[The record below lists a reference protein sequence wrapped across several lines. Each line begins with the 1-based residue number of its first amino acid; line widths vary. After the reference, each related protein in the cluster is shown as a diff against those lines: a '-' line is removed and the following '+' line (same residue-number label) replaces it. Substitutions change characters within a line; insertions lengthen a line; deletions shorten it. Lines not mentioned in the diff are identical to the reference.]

1 VTDWEAMMAT
11 LAELRER
18 SEALFTNLLTAQTQR
33 ARAPRRVAL
42 TGVRRPGAATFSWFE
57 PADAVAAASL
67 SFRLSALAASKVRAT
82 DALESALDHAEEAAA
97 ASHPELVR
105 QGLALFVT
113 HNRDGRRLAKP
124 RTVSA
129 APALFRPPAVRGGR
143 AKPISIGGA
152 SPGLDYWRED
162 ALANEHHQHWH
173 EVYPFTGLPP
183 RDFRVWAAETPRS
196 TMVAILDTLAPGQDW
211 AGLVS
216 SASVSELARI
226 FAQVAQDRAVF
237 GLPRDLYRA
246 LFRLNDRQGE
256 LFFYM
261 HQQMLARYDAELV
274 SNGLA
279 RSTAFGPS
287 QWSGTIPEGHDPIG
301 LDQFSRRDQDRR
313 LAASDVSTLRDRQ
326 REINDSLTRGTLR
339 GPDGTQ
345 VPIDRTSLGEAV
357 EATIAQLRDLDPDSY
372 RGLHNAGHGA
382 ISRLSTPPRPGVM
395 VSTVTA
401 IRDQI
406 FWRWHKHIDDIN
418 AGWQDT
424 QAPVSFDDAPPVIV
438 RNGLAPESTTTW
450 ASPDI
455 ILCNT
460 SDLPPDANR
469 ERLGEQLF
477 GGPNWLRDFSAAEA
491 TADGIT
497 LRTVSEL
504 TTTMARVR
512 FGGREVRFLT
522 HEPFSYFLRMENPTD
537 LARDVTVRIFLV
549 PSAQA
554 RDRRA
559 WIEMDKFALA
569 VPAHTQLVTFRSD
582 ADSSVIKRPI
592 DLNPARALAGGSGP
606 DENTYCDCG
615 WPYTLLLPRGT
626 PQGLSLRLLMMCTDA
641 AADRVPEQEH
651 CGSMSFCGAVDRYP
665 DNRDMGYPFARPFP
679 GAKASA
685 IRDAIVAMPNGAA
698 RTLTIR
704 HTG

>member
-1 VTDWEAMMAT
+1 MAT

-18 SEALFTNLLTAQTQR
+18 SEALFTNLLTAQTRR
-33 ARAPRRVAL
+33 APRPRRVAL
-42 TGVRRPGAATFSWFE
+42 TGARRPGAATFSWFE

-67 SFRLSALAASKVRAT
+67 SFRLSALAASKARAT
-82 DALESALDHAEEAAA
+82 DALGSALDHADQAAA

-173 EVYPFTGLPP
+173 EVYPYTGLPP

-196 TMVAILDTLAPGQDW
+196 TMVAILDALAPGQDW

-216 SASVSELARI
+216 SASDRQLAELFSR
-226 FAQVAQDRAVF
+226 VAEDRAVF
-237 GLPRDLYRA
+237 SLPRNLYRTM
-246 LFRLNDRQGE
+246 FRLNDRQGE

-274 SNGLA
+274 SNELP

-287 QWSGTIPEGHDPIG
+287 QWRTTIPEGHDPVG
-301 LDQFSRRDQDRR
+301 LNQFGRRDQDRR
-313 LAASDVSTLRDRQ
+313 LAASAVTTLQDWQ
-326 REINDSLTRGTLR
+326 REIRDSLTAGTLR
-339 GPDGTQ
+339 GPDNTE
-345 VPIDRTSLGEAV
+345 VPIDRTNLGEAV
-357 EATIAQLRDLDPDSY
+357 EATIPQLRDLDSDGY
-372 RGLHNAGHGA
+372 RGLHNAGHDV
-382 ISRLSTPPRPGVM
+382 ISRLSVPPRPGVM
-395 VSTVTA
+395 ASTVTA

-406 FWRWHKHIDDIN
+406 FWRWHRHIDDIN
-418 AGWQDT
+418 AVWQDT
-424 QAPVSFDDAPPVIV
+424 QAEISFDDAPPVII
-438 RNGLAPESTTTW
+438 RNGLAAQSTTAWT
-450 ASPDI
+450 SPDI

-460 SDLPPDANR
+460 SDLPRDGDPQ
-469 ERLGEQLF
+469 RLGEQLF
-477 GGPNWLRDFSAAEA
+477 GSENWVREFSAAEA
-491 TADGIT
+491 TAGGTT
-497 LRTVSEL
+497 LRTVNEL
-504 TTTMARVR
+504 TTTMAKVR
-512 FGGREVRFLT
+512 FGGRDVRYLT

-537 LARDVTVRIFLV
+537 TAHDVTVRIFLV

-559 WIEMDKFALA
+559 WIEMDKFLLTIRGKA
-569 VPAHTQLVTFRSD
+569 QLVTYRSD
-582 ADSSVIKRPI
+582 ADSSVVKRPI
-592 DLNPARALAGGSGP
+592 DLNPARALGGGSGP
-606 DENTYCDCG
+606 DENFYCDCG
-615 WPYTLLLPRGT
+615 WPYTLLLPCGT
-626 PQGLSLRLLMMCTDA
+626 PQGLSCRLLVICTDA
-641 AADRVPEQEH
+641 AVDRVPEQDH

-665 DNRDMGYPFARPFP
+665 DSRDMGYPFARPFP
-679 GAKASA
+679 GPKASA
-685 IRDAIVAMPNGAA
+685 IRDAIIAMPNGAA
-698 RTLTIR
+698 RTVTIR